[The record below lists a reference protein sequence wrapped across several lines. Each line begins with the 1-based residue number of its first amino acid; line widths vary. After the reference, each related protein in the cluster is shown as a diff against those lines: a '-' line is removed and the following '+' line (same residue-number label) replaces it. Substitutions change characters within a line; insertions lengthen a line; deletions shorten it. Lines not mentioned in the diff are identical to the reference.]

1 MHLYSIN
8 AGNPK
13 DLNVKYWHGCTAHC
27 VVVFAKTSL
36 SSQRHLNLLLPLFI
50 ISFFITVLVD
60 LTHIPPLISTCTSMR
75 PSGFSHLKAR
85 LIITLWKTVCT
96 CEKYAFTNT
105 VNRPILFGVQYLQLI
120 CINTDNVK
128 DERGDENVNW
138 GRRAPELGE
147 DLLRWEVAWQHSC
160 SESSYCTRPR

>member
-8 AGNPK
+8 AVNPK
-13 DLNVKYWHGCTAHC
+13 DLDVKYRHGCTAHC

-36 SSQRHLNLLLPLFI
+36 SSQRHLNLLLPFFHNLS
-50 ISFFITVLVD
+50 SFNRFGRFNARSSS
-60 LTHIPPLISTCTSMR
+60 STCTNMR

-85 LIITLWKTVCT
+85 FIITLWKTVCT
-96 CEKYAFTNT
+96 CEIYAFTKT
-105 VNRPILFGVQYLQLI
+105 VNRPILSYLQLI

-128 DERGDENVNW
+128 DERGNENVNR
-138 GRRAPELGE
+138 GRRTPELGE